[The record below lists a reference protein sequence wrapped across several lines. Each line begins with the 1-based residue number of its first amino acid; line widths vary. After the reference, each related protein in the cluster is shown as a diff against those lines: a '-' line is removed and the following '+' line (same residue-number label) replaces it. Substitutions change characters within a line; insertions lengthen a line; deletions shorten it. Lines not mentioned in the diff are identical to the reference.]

1 MALCACAAG
10 GVHNGEY
17 VSWLYCYDPIMDV
30 WARKQDMNTK
40 RAIHALAGMNDRLY
54 AIGGNHL
61 KGKALLGSEG
71 KTGQQAL
78 LFFTVLKWCERDAAI
93 VWQRHFNVCSATHC
107 PSTSCYFMKRGSM
120 WQMRRTSPSV
130 CFSVKMKCG
139 SSRHEK
145 SWSLSNPDHTF
156 AQFRAQRHLSHL

>member
-1 MALCACAAG
+1 MCPCAAG

-61 KGKALLGSEG
+61 KGKHFQEMRKKKKQVNDGS
-71 KTGQQAL
+71 
-78 LFFTVLKWCERDAAI
+78 LFF
-93 VWQRHFNVCSATHC
+93 
-107 PSTSCYFMKRGSM
+107 
-120 WQMRRTSPSV
+120 
-130 CFSVKMKCG
+130 VKEM
-139 SSRHEK
+139 
-145 SWSLSNPDHTF
+145 L
-156 AQFRAQRHLSHL
+156 LI